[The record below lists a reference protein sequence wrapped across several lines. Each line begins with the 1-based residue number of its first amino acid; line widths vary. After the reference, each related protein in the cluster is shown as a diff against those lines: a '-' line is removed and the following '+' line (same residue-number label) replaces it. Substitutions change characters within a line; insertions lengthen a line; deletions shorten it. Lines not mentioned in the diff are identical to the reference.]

1 MRINEVESR
10 MRSLK
15 KKLKE
20 KEQAELSNPTHE
32 YAKHQKMK
40 GKLYD
45 KLNELAWR
53 VRNKFEQRSAGETE
67 AQGKELPVKE
77 LWRWVKQ
84 MFKAWNKF
92 DD

>member
-1 MRINEVESR
+1 M
-10 MRSLK
+10 
-15 KKLKE
+15 
-20 KEQAELSNPTHE
+20 
-32 YAKHQKMK
+32 
-40 GKLYD
+40 
-45 KLNELAWR
+45 AWR
-53 VRNKFEQRSAGETE
+53 VRNKFEQRSNQQSAGETE

>member
-1 MRINEVESR
+1 MRINEIESR

-45 KLNELAWR
+45 RLNELA
-53 VRNKFEQRSAGETE
+53 
-67 AQGKELPVKE
+67 
-77 LWRWVKQ
+77 
-84 MFKAWNKF
+84 
-92 DD
+92 